1 MFEAGRGGLAEG
13 FADFDFRDDAARSF
27 EGDDFVHAA
36 EDGFAF
42 RGDEPLADAEG
53 VNRRLLLHEVLDEVF
68 VQRVGNA
75 DDGVVHSGGVEH
87 FPRAVAEVGKVAAV
101 DADAAQFVAV
111 RREVFLVDADGV
123 RDALAQGVIG
133 IDEQHGVVRPGFG
146 VLQEGV
152 VFAVVALYE
161 GVRHGT
167 GGGDAARKFAINVRG
182 GDDAADVGG
191 TGAVV
196 GGIAAVGTAGAKFQH
211 GATGSGVN
219 DARRFGRDQRLVVQ
233 GEQQVGFDDVA
244 VNQRCAHAEERRVGE
259 DDAAFRHRPDVAPEV
274 EVGEV
279 IEEGVAEHPLAA
291 QEGDVFFAK
300 TQVLQ
305 VIQHLAESGEDGVTP
320 AIRDFP
326 EEVIEVGD
334 FILPAFVEMA
344 LRHGQFVEVG
354 QEGAVI
360 NHGDFLVCQ

>member
-1 MFEAGRGGLAEG
+1 M
-13 FADFDFRDDAARSF
+13 
-27 EGDDFVHAA
+27 H
-36 EDGFAF
+36 
-42 RGDEPLADAEG
+42 P
-53 VNRRLLLHEVLDEVF
+53 
-68 VQRVGNA
+68 
-75 DDGVVHSGGVEH
+75 GGVEH

-161 GVRHGT
+161 GVRHGA

-182 GDDAADVGG
+182 GCDPADVSRAG
-191 TGAVV
+191 TVV
-196 GGIAAVGTAGAKFQH
+196 GGISAVGATGAKFQH
-211 GATGSGVN
+211 GATGSGVDN
-219 DARRFGRDQRLVVQ
+219 TRCFGRDERLVVQ
-233 GEQQVGFDDVA
+233 GEEEIGFDDVA

-259 DDAAFRHRPDVAPEV
+259 DDAAFRHCPDVAPEV
-274 EVGEV
+274 EIGEV
-279 IEEGVAEHPLAA
+279 VEEGVAEHALAA
-291 QEGDVFFAK
+291 QEGDVFFVEA
-300 TQVLQ
+300 QVLQ

-320 AIRDFP
+320 AIRHTA
-326 EEVIEVGD
+326 EVVVKVGN
-334 FILPAFVEMA
+334 FVLPAFVEMA

-354 QEGAVI
+354 QERAVI